1 MRSLVLFSILVWT
14 YGLTKAECPDIHS
27 LSNIPLDNL
36 TAETFHEC
44 DSYALLHILGAAEVL
59 LADTSA
65 QRQLTGDIW
74 LNILADELQSRKK
87 DENFDPSSPE
97 IARVVEHM
105 ARHQYHIA
113 LVRPSDTEKLI
124 EYLKQGRFQY
134 VIKRF
139 FDRNIPLY
147 FLTGEYVLLLLILF
161 GIYFR
166 RQRLLLPRTKAV

>member
-1 MRSLVLFSILVWT
+1 MRSLLLLSILVCSFGW
-14 YGLTKAECPDIHS
+14 TKAECPDIHS
-27 LSNIPLDNL
+27 LNNIPIDDL
-36 TAETFHEC
+36 TAETFHDC
-44 DSYALLHILGAAEVL
+44 DSYALLHIMGAAEVL

-65 QRQLTGDIW
+65 TRQLTGDIW

-87 DENFDPSSPE
+87 HEDFNPNSPE
-97 IARVVEHM
+97 ITRIVKLM
-105 ARHQYHIA
+105 AGHQYHIA
-113 LVRPSDTEKLI
+113 LVKPSDTEKLI

-134 VIKRF
+134 VLKRF

-166 RQRLLLPRTKAV
+166 RQRLLLPEDKTV